1 MEELRPQDQVDSAA
15 WVSQS
20 LASTHDR
27 VSGLVPS
34 GFDGY
39 ARILHRATGPDGS
52 PTRWGRVARAEN
64 RQVHALAQFAQVARR
79 AAYDSSSNLG
89 WPGEN
94 PTRGSLD
101 EDQLHALLEVLIQCS
116 NPDAECILLL
126 WEGWGNLPTRWKQ
139 PPNRATQSSRE
150 YFIFRARLD
159 QVEDVSV
166 HFALPQPVLEQSTD
180 LMRLATAPQRSLHNV
195 QSPNQWWPIDKSWFV
210 ATEVDQDSTVVGGPS
225 FLIRQIAAHPI
236 LESYPILFND
246 YLGSDSDRTNPPV
259 AGR

>member
-1 MEELRPQDQVDSAA
+1 MEERRPQDQVDSAA

-52 PTRWGRVARAEN
+52 PTRWGHVARAEN

-94 PTRGSLD
+94 PTRG
-101 EDQLHALLEVLIQCS
+101 
-116 NPDAECILLL
+116 
-126 WEGWGNLPTRWKQ
+126 
-139 PPNRATQSSRE
+139 
-150 YFIFRARLD
+150 
-159 QVEDVSV
+159 
-166 HFALPQPVLEQSTD
+166 
-180 LMRLATAPQRSLHNV
+180 
-195 QSPNQWWPIDKSWFV
+195 
-210 ATEVDQDSTVVGGPS
+210 
-225 FLIRQIAAHPI
+225 
-236 LESYPILFND
+236 
-246 YLGSDSDRTNPPV
+246 LGQ
-259 AGR
+259 AMW